1 MGESLMNAKW
11 VLFFSLLLI
20 VLVDVGEA
28 NDVELLY
35 ETDSKVVI
43 LNAALETEDVKFKTL
58 KAIYR

>member
-1 MGESLMNAKW
+1 MNAKW

>member
-1 MGESLMNAKW
+1 MGESLMNDKW

-28 NDVELLY
+28 SDVELLY